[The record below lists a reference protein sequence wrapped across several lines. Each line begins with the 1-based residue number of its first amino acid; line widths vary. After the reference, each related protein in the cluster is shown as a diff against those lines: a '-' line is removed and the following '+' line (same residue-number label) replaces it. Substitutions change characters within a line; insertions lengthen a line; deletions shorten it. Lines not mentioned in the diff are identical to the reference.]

1 MNPVLTEY
9 VSQSQLLAHL
19 LEPDRD
25 TLKGRFSHLAL
36 LNHGEREKKKK
47 CWIPLQPRYHPPY
60 KELFL
65 RVGRHKKPAVSSTAF
80 GRDL

>member
-36 LNHGEREKKKK
+36 LNHGEKKKK
-47 CWIPLQPRYHPPY
+47 EMLDSAAAKVPPT
-60 KELFL
+60 L
-65 RVGRHKKPAVSSTAF
+65 
-80 GRDL
+80 